1 MSRQGSGMCH
11 HHELLG
17 AAGAFVFRQKLL
29 NLLQLSSYF
38 RQHWKP
44 EISRAVGSKS
54 LWVHRLTARFA
65 CDVVEHDNLKGVDSK
80 TYTDTDVVENVN
92 KNIIDKKK

>member
-1 MSRQGSGMCH
+1 MGICWGFF
-11 HHELLG
+11 LL
-17 AAGAFVFRQKLL
+17 RQKLL

-54 LWVHRLTARFA
+54 LWVHRLTARLA
-65 CDVVEHDNLKGVDSK
+65 CDVVEHDNLKGIDRK
-80 TYTDTDVVENVN
+80 TDTDTDTDVVENVN
-92 KNIIDKKK
+92 KNIIDKKKMILMW